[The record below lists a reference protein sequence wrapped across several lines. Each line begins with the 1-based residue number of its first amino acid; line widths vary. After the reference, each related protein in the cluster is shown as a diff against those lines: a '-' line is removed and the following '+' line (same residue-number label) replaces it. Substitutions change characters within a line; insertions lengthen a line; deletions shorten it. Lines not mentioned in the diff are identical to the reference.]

1 MDHPGSRRRAFERA
15 TAAGRIEDERGL
27 AALKL
32 HKIAHA
38 AEASSSADRF
48 TSPLEEFSTPTICS
62 RLAGRSRPAIR
73 AAESETPKATLAPL
87 CSRRCRRSSPA
98 KVGESGTEIAPRRKI
113 ATCTASAS
121 KPCGRSTATRSPN
134 PTPACFSA
142 PAIACDRICR
152 SANVRATTGPAPEYS
167 STAGE
172 PGARAASRSQSSSA
186 RLEPIRDRHDEI
198 RAIGRPVD
206 GFSRGHYRALLL
218 PTRMDAEIP
227 RSAATCRG
235 APTWRMLRSTQ
246 HCSARRWRS

>member
-1 MDHPGSRRRAFERA
+1 VDHPGSRRRAFERA

-32 HKIAHA
+32 HGIAHA

-134 PTPACFSA
+134 PTLHASALRRLPATAFVDQRTSERQ
-142 PAIACDRICR
+142 PDPFRK
-152 SANVRATTGPAPEYS
+152 YS

-172 PGARAASRSQSSSA
+172 PGARQHGDRRAVR
-186 RLEPIRDRHDEI
+186 RD
-198 RAIGRPVD
+198 
-206 GFSRGHYRALLL
+206 
-218 PTRMDAEIP
+218 
-227 RSAATCRG
+227 
-235 APTWRMLRSTQ
+235 
-246 HCSARRWRS
+246 